1 MVELRLIQF
10 VLLFK
15 NWYIWKPCK
24 LTFIS
29 IKKSWIFAKIGNTK
43 MNTGKPKLLQLK
55 DKGSFAKHLHLSK
68 TCLTGKVQKLG
79 RQPRAACQFQVVTE
93 NGY

>member
-1 MVELRLIQF
+1 
-10 VLLFK
+10 
-15 NWYIWKPCK
+15 
-24 LTFIS
+24 
-29 IKKSWIFAKIGNTK
+29 

-55 DKGSFAKHLHLSK
+55 DKGSFVKHLHLSK

-79 RQPRAACQFQVVTE
+79 RQPRATCQFQVVTE